1 MGFKGT
7 IYLSERSFPPMPRL
21 VLPFLLFAAVAT
33 AQQGNFRKSP
43 ETIQAEVEAE
53 VIRARLDLGSAQRML
68 ARLPLSLEM
77 RKLEAETMVR
87 SARAEAAAAETE
99 AERAR
104 LGLEAALSAARAAAA
119 NADKD
124 RARAELEVEARLA
137 TAQISVDYAKVASIA
152 TIARLQQKVSEVA
165 AGAKMTY
172 PKDPLIDG
180 VLHISDRRIPFN
192 GVVNDRLAR
201 EVTSA
206 IAFYNAQDSEAP
218 IFIVIDRSPGG
229 SVMSGYMIL
238 QAMETSKAPVYVVVK
253 GYCASMAAIVTTLAK
268 RSFVYPQTIVLH
280 HQASTGV
287 SGNMTQ
293 MQEQLKWSKVWCE
306 RIFIKVAN
314 RIGVPLDEFVANMY
328 KATATG
334 DWKVHGDEAGRM
346 KWVTDVVERMAEDGV
361 TASATPP
368 PPAPLPATGFGDT
381 ESKAGANGRVREE
394 LPPAGPCDL
403 WWVYDPRVEY
413 IVR

>member
-1 MGFKGT
+1 
-7 IYLSERSFPPMPRL
+7 MPRL
-21 VLPFLLFAAVAT
+21 VLPFLLLAAVVS
-33 AQQGNFRKSP
+33 AQQGNPRKSP
-43 ETIQAEVEAE
+43 ETIKAEVEAE
-53 VIRARLDLGSAQRML
+53 VIRARLELGSAQRML
-68 ARLPLSLEM
+68 ARLPLTLEM
-77 RKLEAETMVR
+77 RKLEAEAMIR
-87 SARAEAAAAETE
+87 AARTEATFAETE

-119 NADKD
+119 NAEKD

-137 TAQISVDYAKVASIA
+137 TAQVSVEYAKVANVAS
-152 TIARLQQKVSEVA
+152 IARLQQKVSEVA

-229 SVMSGYMIL
+229 SVMAGYMIL

-306 RIFIKVAN
+306 RIFIKVAA
-314 RIGVPLDEFVANMY
+314 RIGVPLDDFVANMY

-346 KWVTDVVERMAEDGV
+346 KWVTDVVERMAEDGFIA
-361 TASATPP
+361 TATPP
-368 PPAPLPATGFGDT
+368 APAPLPSTGFGDINPLT
-381 ESKAGANGRVREE
+381 GSASRRREE
-394 LPPAGPCDL
+394 LPTAGPCDL

-413 IVR
+413 VLR